1 MSHVAHSSVEHLT
14 EDGSG
19 DAPQPSGS
27 ASRLSGVLR
36 ILAALVGLQLVA
48 LALVIA
54 AEMVPDRL
62 VADSLLEGIDRGWV
76 TTTHHPT
83 TGLDN
88 RVDRWTECYAL
99 TMGLGDPPTSNN
111 VQSAIINP
119 QLGKCEISV
128 PALLAY
134 RDGALLESNFDYYR
148 YWHGYT
154 IVSRPSLAILG
165 VAGAR
170 MLALALAV
178 TAMVGT
184 TVAVARSTS
193 MAAAIV
199 LVAPAVLTSDFVDL
213 GESLPHALAAAACW
227 GAAWLAWLGIQ
238 RRQSLMR
245 IAAIGVVTGV
255 AAAFFDLMVFIPGT
269 LALISILM
277 VVAAWMHGWRGRQ
290 LFGVG
295 AVASVTWFLAFA
307 ITWATKW
314 FIAGFVVGFGEVIQ
328 TVRDQVS
335 FRVDGEFNAVVDVFG
350 EAARLNVSYW
360 LERPLGFLV
369 PVGLLAAVVL
379 GWRALQRRL
388 VDPVYVVVVAGLAMV
403 PLLWYEAL
411 SSHSQIHFWITYK
424 SLPLAIGAL
433 LFALVVAN
441 TSNHLARNPQAS
453 LLRS

>member
-1 MSHVAHSSVEHLT
+1 MSNVI
-14 EDGSG
+14 
-19 DAPQPSGS
+19 QPPLEVPDDVS
-27 ASRLSGVLR
+27 ADTAVTTTTSNKLSGILR
-36 ILAALVGLQLVA
+36 LLATFAILQVAA

-54 AEMVPDRL
+54 AEMVPDRM
-62 VADSLLEGIDRGWV
+62 VADSLLEAIDRGWV
-76 TTTHHPT
+76 TTTHHPI
-83 TGLDN
+83 TGLDS

-99 TMGLGDPPTSNN
+99 TMGLGDPPASNN
-111 VQSAIINP
+111 FQTAIANP
-119 QLGKCEISV
+119 QLGKCELSV

-134 RDGALLESNFDYYR
+134 RDGALLQSNFDYYR

-154 IVSRPSLAILG
+154 VVTRPSLAVLG

-170 MLALALAV
+170 MLALSLAV
-178 TAMVGT
+178 TAMIGT
-184 TVAVARSTS
+184 TVAVAKNTS
-193 MAAAIV
+193 MTAAVV
-199 LVAPAVLTSDFVDL
+199 LVAPALLTSDFVDL
-213 GESLPHALAAAACW
+213 GESLPHAIGAAACW
-227 GAAWLAWLGIQ
+227 GAAWLAWLAIQ

-255 AAAFFDLMVFIPGT
+255 VAAFFDLMVFIPGT

-277 VVAAWMHGWRGRQ
+277 VVATWMHGWRGRQ
-290 LFGVG
+290 LFGAGV
-295 AVASVTWFLAFA
+295 VASVSWFLAFA

-314 FIAGFVVGFGEVIQ
+314 FIAGFVVGFGEVLE

-335 FRVDGEFNAVVDVFG
+335 FRVDGEFNSVVDVLG

-360 LERPLGFLV
+360 VDRPLGFLI
-369 PVGLLAAVVL
+369 PIGLVAAVVL
-379 GWRALQRRL
+379 AWRALRRRL
-388 VDPVYVVVVAGLAMV
+388 VDPLYVVVVASLAVV

-441 TSNHLARNPQAS
+441 TSNHLARAQQAS
-453 LLRS
+453 LVDS